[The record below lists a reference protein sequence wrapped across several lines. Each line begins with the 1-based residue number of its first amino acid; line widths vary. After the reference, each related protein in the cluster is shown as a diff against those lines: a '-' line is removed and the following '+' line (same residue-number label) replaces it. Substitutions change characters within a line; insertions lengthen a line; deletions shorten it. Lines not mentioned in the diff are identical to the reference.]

1 MKSSETWLRVAG
13 LAGFLAVA
21 LGAFG
26 AHALK
31 GVLVDQKLSWWQTAS
46 HYHLAHAVAMALPHA
61 RVSRK
66 GPAALFFALGILLF
80 SGSLYTMAL
89 TGQTWL
95 GAVTPLGG
103 LMFLA
108 GWLRLAFTHSPDNVP

>member
-1 MKSSETWLRVAG
+1 MAG
-13 LAGFLAVA
+13 LAGCLAVA

-31 GVLVDQKLSWWQTAS
+31 DVLVDQKLSWWQTAS
-46 HYHLAHAVAMALPHA
+46 HYHLVHAVAMALPHA
-61 RVSRK
+61 RAGGK
-66 GPAALFFALGILLF
+66 GPAALFFALGILVF
-80 SGSLYTMAL
+80 SGSLYIMAL

-103 LMFLA
+103 LMFLT
-108 GWLRLAFTHSPDNVP
+108 GWLRLAFSHSPENVP